1 MYRKQGKKFR
11 ELLSKFV
18 WNWTRNFHISFY
30 INLISIPYMTIFLQK
45 KNQILLLRLLIRY
58 GIQLWTLLSFIY
70 DFIFTT
76 ITNCFLIIILFIWIS
91 YFIFVSYWMVL
102 KIILNKMGISYEH
115 VLLIFYSPKS
125 SIHIYNLWSRI
136 LFISYWKVE
145 NVINLNF

>member
-1 MYRKQGKKFR
+1 MFRKQGKKFR

-115 VLLIFYSPKS
+115 VLLIFYSPKL